1 MGRAGGEGGKG
12 RPGASSPL
20 LLGVT
25 FLLQLAAGSRLCLP
39 DRGYQPQAVA
49 SSYREPSGIAPALVR
64 LVGGQGLPHDEEDR
78 EEEEEEEEEE
88 EAGPRTALA
97 QDFLLKKDADEAS
110 CRSSTAGIRHRTKDR
125 NLLLTSAASNNQWS
139 SSLFSLMPSWTQK
152 ILYKRESSI
161 THPLH
166 EDPSRPSV
174 TSEFGITFQKCAM
187 VSSQRDPQA
196 ASVRLLINNTNTPRA
211 SNLSDLVLLDNITG
225 LVVQGSTGNRTS
237 DGLQVFRKMFLPV
250 GDYYAVNYIAFI
262 NAKEVKSNG
271 ILTLPAQLTFNSS
284 SLNKTV
290 LKAFFSITGQDKT
303 KVALNPGL
311 HAAGFFIGFIVSLVV
326 TSIVFLCIYHY
337 QGFRWSILNNDWAQQ
352 SIPQANFLEYSHFTF
367 ADALHEKFPS
377 DDRILE
383 ILAFDEADNMLQ
395 ALKDLEMA
403 DLNRAD
409 AELEAYR
416 EQICKDVI
424 ALSLKAMVA
433 SDHLTPLLEKTMSSA
448 FRSLFAGLDGEV
460 REEYKRKVV
469 ALTAECDLETRKKTE
484 AQARREAADR
494 EEAEEL
500 LNRVNEKSA
509 SEYRSLLDNLHRL
522 EREQTQ
528 RSLWVKR
535 EEDFA
540 KAYRQLAIFQRNEI
554 HKIFFTQIKS
564 VLLKGELK
572 LEAAKTLLL
581 DYSKRQA
588 EIEELMDYLQ
598 ANKKYHLSQRFA
610 SRECLIGNIRISESR
625 AQGFLNTAATQLI
638 GLVNKTERAG
648 YLDENQMRIL
658 LDRAQAEVLSVR
670 HKLENDLKHEKKKLH
685 QKLMIRRRQEI
696 LLKRKEHQK
705 EQLSLGEAT
714 RTSKEVGPYLRR
726 WQELLRD
733 SEAASEGSMDRLDA
747 TAAEELKGLRDNLT
761 QKAVEDLGRVRHGA
775 LAQELWKLDVPR
787 LFVQRLLEEQDRELA
802 LRAEQLQQAERD
814 AGRDARE
821 SLRKTGQKLK
831 EELESGLAAQKELR
845 DRERL
850 VFTKLLCLPLSLS
863 EEQLHKMK
871 QEFHC
876 CFSQLDSS
884 LALPKIRTRVLLQNF
899 QSDWIEAELLKLN
912 QALSVPEVQ
921 QQSKMKKQRCKTRSK
936 TEVLKQLVEDK
947 IHIFEEP
954 VSEDIIEKAHS
965 ELLLERGRQVK
976 AQENK
981 LGGYIAALQFQK
993 ADKKSET
1000 FEIYTTL
1007 LSVQGLLLEELS
1019 MSETLT
1025 ESACAQIL
1033 ESRGSEIEELDRKLE
1048 SELAHKESSRQQ
1060 QAVLNRQR
1068 WISDGLGLLKEDG
1081 EIDSER
1087 QMSALLW
1094 QALKKC
1100 PRLIELYNQSLRE
1113 ELQSLV
1119 VFEDRLES
1127 LEMDA
1132 FLNLYTQDLRLAA
1145 YLSKLTV
1152 IPEGLLPRLLNF
1164 LLPASSQNELLPV
1177 LESIREKYS
1186 EDAAASDSDGEQ
1198 TESARK
1204 RKHQSSWQALES
1216 KLRRDL
1222 INRGLDMALDAG
1234 RKKESILKKK
1244 PLPPRAR
1251 PSPSRR
1257 NSPPKLSMEAV
1268 SEQDSMNYAAVETE
1282 DALGKGEKIFIFTNQ
1297 EDAVRPIQACPKKKK
1312 KKNFL
1317 NSKKSTLVTS
1327 GKSLEGNLVGKSVY
1341 CGKDVNTVG
1350 E

>member
-1 MGRAGGEGGKG
+1 MDGDK
-12 RPGASSPL
+12 
-20 LLGVT
+20 
-25 FLLQLAAGSRLCLP
+25 
-39 DRGYQPQAVA
+39 
-49 SSYREPSGIAPALVR
+49 
-64 LVGGQGLPHDEEDR
+64 
-78 EEEEEEEEEE
+78 
-88 EAGPRTALA
+88 
-97 QDFLLKKDADEAS
+97 AS
-110 CRSSTAGIRHRTKDR
+110 CCSSTAGIGQRTRDR

-152 ILYKRESSI
+152 ILFKRESSI

-166 EDPSRPSV
+166 EDLSRPSV
-174 TSEFGITFQKCAM
+174 TSEFGVTFQKCAM
-187 VSSQRDPQA
+187 V
-196 ASVRLLINNTNTPRA
+196 
-211 SNLSDLVLLDNITG
+211 
-225 LVVQGSTGNRTS
+225 
-237 DGLQVFRKMFLPV
+237 
-250 GDYYAVNYIAFI
+250 
-262 NAKEVKSNG
+262 E
-271 ILTLPAQLTFNSS
+271 
-284 SLNKTV
+284 
-290 LKAFFSITGQDKT
+290 
-303 KVALNPGL
+303 LNPGL
-311 HAAGFFIGFIVSLVV
+311 HAAGFFIGFIVSFVV
-326 TSIVFLCIYHY
+326 TSVAFLVIYHF
-337 QGFRWSILNNDWAQQ
+337 QGFRWSILNNNWARQ
-352 SIPQANFLEYSHFTF
+352 SILQANSLEYSHFTF
-367 ADALHEKFPS
+367 ADALHERFPS
-377 DDRILE
+377 DNQILE
-383 ILAFDEADNMLQ
+383 ILAFEEPENMLQ
-395 ALKDLEMA
+395 ALKDLEVA

-409 AELEAYR
+409 AELEAHR
-416 EQICKDVI
+416 GQICRDVI

-433 SDHLTPLLEKTMSSA
+433 GDHLPPLLEKTMSST
-448 FRSLFAGLDGEV
+448 FGSLFAGLDGEV
-460 REEYKRKVV
+460 REEYKRKMV
-469 ALTAECDLETRKKTE
+469 ALTAECDLETRKKME
-484 AQARREAADR
+484 IQARREAADR

-522 EREQTQ
+522 EREHMQ
-528 RSLWVKR
+528 RCLLVKR

-564 VLLKGELK
+564 ALFKGELK
-572 LEAAKTLLL
+572 LETAKTLLL
-581 DYSKRQA
+581 DYSKRQG

-610 SRECLIGNIRISESR
+610 SRECLIRNIRISESR
-625 AQGFLNTAATQLI
+625 AQGFLNTAAAQLI
-638 GLVNKTERAG
+638 SLINKTQRAG

-685 QKLMIRRRQEI
+685 QKLMIRRRQEM
-696 LLKRKEHQK
+696 LLKQKEHRK
-705 EQLSLGEAT
+705 EQLSLDEAT
-714 RTSKEVGPYLRR
+714 RTSKEIGPYLRQR
-726 WQELLRD
+726 QALLSD
-733 SEAASEGSMDRLDA
+733 GEAASEGLMDRLDV
-747 TAAEELKGLRDNLT
+747 TAAEELKGLRESLT
-761 QKAVEDLGRVRHGA
+761 EKAVEDLGRIRHGA

-787 LFVQRLLEEQDRELA
+787 LYVQRLLEEQSGELA
-802 LRAEQLQQAERD
+802 LRTQQLQQAERD
-814 AGRDARE
+814 AGQDARE
-821 SLRKTGQKLK
+821 SLRKTRQKLK
-831 EELESGLAAQKELR
+831 EELESGVAAQRELR
-845 DRERL
+845 DQERL
-850 VFTKLLCLPLSLS
+850 VFTKLLSLPLSLS
-863 EEQLHKMK
+863 EEQLHEMK

-884 LALPKIRTRVLLQNF
+884 LALPKIRTRVLLQNL
-899 QSDWIEAELLKLN
+899 QSEWIEAELLKLS

-936 TEVLKQLVEDK
+936 IEVLKQTVEDK

-954 VSEDIIEKAHS
+954 ISEDIIEKAHG

-981 LGGYIAALQFQK
+981 LGEYIAALQFQK

-1025 ESACAQIL
+1025 DSACAQIL
-1033 ESRGSEIEELDRKLE
+1033 ESRSSEIEELDRKLE
-1048 SELAHKESSRQQ
+1048 SELVHKESSRQQ

-1081 EIDSER
+1081 EMDSER

-1100 PRLIELYNQSLRE
+1100 PRLIERHNQSLRE

-1127 LEMDA
+1127 LEMDV
-1132 FLNLYTQDLRLAA
+1132 FLNLYSQDLRLAA

-1152 IPEGLLPRLLNF
+1152 VPEGLLPRLLNF

-1186 EDAAASDSDGEQ
+1186 EDAGESDSNGEQ
-1198 TESARK
+1198 TDSCRK
-1204 RKHQSSWQALES
+1204 RKHQGSWQALES
-1216 KLRRDL
+1216 KLRQDL
-1222 INRGLDMALDAG
+1222 INRGLDMALDAC
-1234 RKKESILKKK
+1234 RKKESILKK
-1244 PLPPRAR
+1244 PLPTRMR

-1257 NSPPKLSMEAV
+1257 NSPPKLSTEAV

-1297 EDAVRPIQACPKKKK
+1297 EDTTRPMHACPKKK

-1341 CGKDVNTVG
+1341 CGKNVNVIG

>member
-1 MGRAGGEGGKG
+1 LIWPELDLISGNAI
-12 RPGASSPL
+12 PG
-20 LLGVT
+20 
-25 FLLQLAAGSRLCLP
+25 QC
-39 DRGYQPQAVA
+39 D
-49 SSYREPSGIAPALVR
+49 
-64 LVGGQGLPHDEEDR
+64 D
-78 EEEEEEEEEE
+78 
-88 EAGPRTALA
+88 
-97 QDFLLKKDADEAS
+97 
-110 CRSSTAGIRHRTKDR
+110 DR

-152 ILYKRESSI
+152 ILFKRESSI

-166 EDPSRPSV
+166 EDLSRPSV
-174 TSEFGITFQKCAM
+174 TSEFGVTFQKCAM
-187 VSSQRDPQA
+187 VSTQRDPQVA
-196 ASVRLLINNTNTPRA
+196 NIRLLINNTNTPSA

-225 LVVQGSTGNRTS
+225 LVVQGSTGNQTS
-237 DGLQVFRKMFLPV
+237 DGFQVFRKMFLPV

-271 ILTLPAQLTFNSS
+271 NLTLPAQLTFNSS
-284 SLNKTV
+284 SLVFFYSV
-290 LKAFFSITGQDKT
+290 LFQPPNYNNNLI
-303 KVALNPGL
+303 
-311 HAAGFFIGFIVSLVV
+311 SLP
-326 TSIVFLCIYHY
+326 S
-337 QGFRWSILNNDWAQQ
+337 
-352 SIPQANFLEYSHFTF
+352 LEV
-367 ADALHEKFPS
+367 
-377 DDRILE
+377 
-383 ILAFDEADNMLQ
+383 
-395 ALKDLEMA
+395 A

-409 AELEAYR
+409 AELEAHR
-416 EQICKDVI
+416 GQICRDVI

-433 SDHLTPLLEKTMSSA
+433 GDHLPPLLEKTMSST
-448 FRSLFAGLDGEV
+448 FGSLFAGLDGEV
-460 REEYKRKVV
+460 REEYKRKMV
-469 ALTAECDLETRKKTE
+469 ALTAECDLETRKKME
-484 AQARREAADR
+484 IQARREAADR

-522 EREQTQ
+522 EREHMQ
-528 RSLWVKR
+528 RCLLVKR

-564 VLLKGELK
+564 ALFKGELK
-572 LEAAKTLLL
+572 LETAKTLLL
-581 DYSKRQA
+581 DYSKRQG

-610 SRECLIGNIRISESR
+610 SRECLIRNIRISESR
-625 AQGFLNTAATQLI
+625 AQGFLNTAAAQLI
-638 GLVNKTERAG
+638 SLINKTQRAG

-685 QKLMIRRRQEI
+685 QKLMIRRRQEM
-696 LLKRKEHQK
+696 LLKQKEHRK
-705 EQLSLGEAT
+705 EQLSLDEAT
-714 RTSKEVGPYLRR
+714 RTSKEIGPYLRQR
-726 WQELLRD
+726 QALLSD
-733 SEAASEGSMDRLDA
+733 GEAASEGLMDRLDV
-747 TAAEELKGLRDNLT
+747 TAAEELKGLRESLT
-761 QKAVEDLGRVRHGA
+761 EKAVEDLGRIRHGA

-787 LFVQRLLEEQDRELA
+787 LYVQRLLEEQSGELA
-802 LRAEQLQQAERD
+802 LRTQQLQQAERD
-814 AGRDARE
+814 AGQDARE
-821 SLRKTGQKLK
+821 SLRKTRQKLK
-831 EELESGLAAQKELR
+831 EELESGVAAQRELR
-845 DRERL
+845 DQERL
-850 VFTKLLCLPLSLS
+850 VFTKLLSLPLSLS
-863 EEQLHKMK
+863 EEQLHEMK

-884 LALPKIRTRVLLQNF
+884 LALPKIRTRVLLQNL
-899 QSDWIEAELLKLN
+899 QSEWIEAELLKLS

-936 TEVLKQLVEDK
+936 IEVLKQTVEDK

-954 VSEDIIEKAHS
+954 ISEDIIEKAHG

-981 LGGYIAALQFQK
+981 LGEYIAALQFQK

-1025 ESACAQIL
+1025 DSACAQIL
-1033 ESRGSEIEELDRKLE
+1033 ESRSSEIEELDRKLE
-1048 SELAHKESSRQQ
+1048 SELVHKESSRQQ

-1081 EIDSER
+1081 EMDSER

-1100 PRLIELYNQSLRE
+1100 PRLIERHNQSLRE

-1127 LEMDA
+1127 LEMDV
-1132 FLNLYTQDLRLAA
+1132 FLNLYSQDLRLAA

-1152 IPEGLLPRLLNF
+1152 VPEGLLPRLLNF

-1186 EDAAASDSDGEQ
+1186 EDAGESDSNGEQ
-1198 TESARK
+1198 TDSCRK
-1204 RKHQSSWQALES
+1204 RYERPFLLKSPSGATDNNNDWPRYVLQLPPEGQVSLW
-1216 KLRRDL
+1216 
-1222 INRGLDMALDAG
+1222 
-1234 RKKESILKKK
+1234 KKNKSFESIY
-1244 PLPPRAR
+1244 
-1251 PSPSRR
+1251 SG
-1257 NSPPKLSMEAV
+1257 
-1268 SEQDSMNYAAVETE
+1268 VEH
-1282 DALGKGEKIFIFTNQ
+1282 LMCHCN
-1297 EDAVRPIQACPKKKK
+1297 
-1312 KKNFL
+1312 
-1317 NSKKSTLVTS
+1317 
-1327 GKSLEGNLVGKSVY
+1327 
-1341 CGKDVNTVG
+1341 
-1350 E
+1350 